1 MSIHLRSGIQI
12 TIETDVRNSLHTFVI
27 YILHRLIRIF
37 VENWLMTVALYP
49 LFRLTKGKI
58 KIKIFS

>member
-12 TIETDVRNSLHTFVI
+12 TIETDVRNSLHTLVI